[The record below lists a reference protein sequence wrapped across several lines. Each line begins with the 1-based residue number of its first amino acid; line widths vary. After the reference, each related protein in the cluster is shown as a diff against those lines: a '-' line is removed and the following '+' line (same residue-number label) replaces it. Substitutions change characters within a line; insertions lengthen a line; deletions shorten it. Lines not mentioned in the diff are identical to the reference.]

1 MIVAH
6 SPDEI
11 RRWSRERAAQGR
23 SVALVPTMGALHD
36 GHLRLIETARHA
48 ADLVAVSIFV
58 NPLQFERP
66 ADFDRYPR
74 ALADDLAAC
83 ERSGVDA
90 VYAPTADAMF
100 GPGFDTSVV
109 PGSLGEVLEGVHRPG
124 HFRGVATIVA
134 KLLLG
139 VEPAVAVFGEKDA
152 QQLAVIRRMVD
163 DLDIGVEI
171 IGVATVREADGLAL
185 SSRNRRLTAAQR
197 SGATCVPEALEAIH
211 TAFDHGER
219 NVIRLVEEG
228 RRVIDAMPLARLEH
242 LEIVDPTTFRSLD
255 VVGPTGALVVTAV
268 WFGDVRLIDNCQL

>member
-1 MIVAH
+1 M
-6 SPDEI
+6 
-11 RRWSRERAAQGR
+11 
-23 SVALVPTMGALHD
+23 ALVPTMGALHD

-74 ALADDLAAC
+74 PLADDLAVC

-100 GPGFDTSVV
+100 RPGFDTSVV

-163 DLDIGVEI
+163 DLDIGVGI
-171 IGVATVREADGLAL
+171 IGVATVREPDGLAL
-185 SSRNRRLTAAQR
+185 SSRNRRLTSAQR
-197 SGATCVPEALEAIH
+197 SGATCVPQALAAIR

-219 NVIRLVEEG
+219 NVSRLVEEG

-242 LEIVDPTTFRSLD
+242 LEIVDPTTFRSVD

>member
-11 RRWSRERAAQGR
+11 RRWSREHVAQGR

-36 GHLRLIETARHA
+36 GHLRLIETARRH

-58 NPLQFERP
+58 NPLQFERSD
-66 ADFDRYPR
+66 DFDHYPR
-74 ALADDLAAC
+74 PLADDLEAC
-83 ERSGVDA
+83 EKVRVDA
-90 VYAPTADAMF
+90 VYAPTTDAMF
-100 GPGFDTSVV
+100 RAGFDTSVV
-109 PGSLGEVLEGVHRPG
+109 PGSLGEILEGAHRSG

-134 KLLLG
+134 KLLHA

-171 IGVATVREADGLAL
+171 VGVATVREPDGLAL

-197 SGATCVPEALEAIH
+197 RQAVCVPQALAAIRA
-211 TAFDHGER
+211 AFDHGEQS
-219 NVIRLVEEG
+219 VSRLVDEA
-228 RRVIDAMPLARLEH
+228 RRVIDAAPLARLEH
-242 LEIVDPTTFRSLD
+242 LEIVDPLTFRSLD
-255 VVGPTGALVVTAV
+255 IVGPTGALVVTAV
-268 WFGDVRLIDNCQL
+268 WFGEVRLIDNCQL